1 MEGGDGG
8 GGRILGGGLRADCQ
22 LVILLLRIYHQR
34 YYPTSLSLNLDGL
47 GKEEV
52 FGQITAKSLKT
63 SFLVQKLFSHES
75 RHSRCTVD
83 PKQVARDDD
92 VFKQH
97 LVSHHENYVD

>member
-34 YYPTSLSLNLDGL
+34 NFPTSLSLNLDGL

-52 FGQITAKSLKT
+52 FGKVAAKGLEAA
-63 SFLVQKLFSHES
+63 LVVQQLLPHQSGHT
-75 RHSRCTVD
+75 RCAVD
-83 PKQVARDDD
+83 PKQIADQNGC
-92 VFKQH
+92 QH
-97 LVSHHENYVD
+97 LGEMIFI